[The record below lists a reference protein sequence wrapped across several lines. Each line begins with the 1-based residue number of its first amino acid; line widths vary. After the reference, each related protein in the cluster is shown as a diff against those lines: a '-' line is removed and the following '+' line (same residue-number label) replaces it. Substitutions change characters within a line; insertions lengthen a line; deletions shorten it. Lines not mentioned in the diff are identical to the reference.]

1 MARPHILVGKDRL
14 VFEVAPTIPGGMV
27 KLVEYK
33 HLETCKAPLALARH
47 REVTAAE
54 LFNVKNKQTR

>member
-1 MARPHILVGKDRL
+1 MGKDRL